1 MRAGGSSS
9 SERGGPAGTAVARR
23 LMAWLLPARPPPM
36 PVGVLVAITVIG
48 LETVLVNLLQIAAPQ
63 TPPKAVVYLL
73 GVLAIT
79 SVWGAPLGIAT
90 ALLSAVAFNY
100 FFVPPTGGLNL
111 TASQDLDQ
119 IVVFAVVALFASGL
133 ASVARAS
140 AEDARRR
147 AAEAEI
153 SAQLAHIFLRNDL
166 GGGLQEASRYLTDRL
181 RLSSAS
187 LELADAEAA
196 GADADTDVT
205 AGGFVIPIG
214 EESRPIARL
223 RLAADTPPA
232 TCRRIRNRL
241 RAPLELV
248 LRTALD
254 REHLVGTLRASQ
266 ARTEALLTEQTALR
280 RVATLVATGGPP
292 ADVFTAVTAELHH
305 LFAGFSTAL
314 VRYQPHGEVLV
325 LSQRDEN
332 GVLLPARPNQSV
344 SAESIVATIADTVRT
359 VQVDYD
365 AVSGPT
371 AEQMRQI
378 GVHRGVGVPIV
389 VDREL
394 WGVALVL
401 SHEPVA
407 VPADAEA
414 RLLAF
419 TELVATAIA
428 NAESRAALA
437 ASRSRLV
444 TAADDARRRIERDL
458 HDGAQQRIISLA
470 LQLRLAED
478 TVRDPAEARH
488 LLAETVH
495 GLTEIHQSLSDLARG
510 IHPALLVQ
518 GGIGPILRTL
528 ARRSV
533 VPVELN
539 LRVDRRLPEPVE
551 IGVYY
556 VVSEALTNIAKHAQ
570 ASLACVSVAA
580 DHRCVRVNVHDDGV
594 GAANPKAGT
603 GLVGL
608 RDRVEALGGRLSVVS
623 PPGQGTTLHAE
634 IPLAQPDAAS
644 SPRATSEALTATDSL
659 PASRPV

>member
-1 MRAGGSSS
+1 MS
-9 SERGGPAGTAVARR
+9 
-23 LMAWLLPARPPPM
+23 WLLPAKPPPM
-36 PVGVLVAITVIG
+36 RVGVLVAVAVIG
-48 LETVLVNLLQIAAPQ
+48 LETLLVKLLQIASPQ
-63 TPPKAVVYLL
+63 TPPKAIVYML
-73 GVLAIT
+73 GVLVIT
-79 SVWGAPLGIAT
+79 SVWGAPLGIAA
-90 ALLSAVAFNY
+90 ALLSTVAFNY
-100 FFVPPTGGLNL
+100 FFVPPAGLNL
-111 TASQDLDQ
+111 TAGQDLDQ
-119 IVVFAVVALFASGL
+119 IVIFAVVALFASGL

-166 GGGLQEASRYLTDRL
+166 GGGLREASRYLTDRL

-187 LELADAEAA
+187 LELAAEPA
-196 GADADTDVT
+196 GANADANTDVT
-205 AGGFVIPIG
+205 AGGFVIGIG

-241 RAPLELV
+241 RAPLELI

-254 REHLVGTLRASQ
+254 REHLVSSLRGSQ
-266 ARTEALLTEQTALR
+266 AKTEALLTEQTALR

-292 ADVFTAVTAELHH
+292 ANVFTAVTAELHH
-305 LFAGFSTAL
+305 LFAGFRTAL
-314 VRYQPHGEVLV
+314 VRYQPHGEVHV
-325 LSQRDEN
+325 LSERDEH
-332 GVLLPARPNQSV
+332 GALLPARPDQPV
-344 SAESIVATIADTVRT
+344 SSESIVATIAKTAHT

-389 VDREL
+389 VDRQL

-444 TAADDARRRIERDL
+444 TAADEARRRIERDL

-470 LQLRLAED
+470 LQLRLAEGA
-478 TVRDPAEARH
+478 VRDPDEARH

-510 IHPALLVQ
+510 IHPAMLVQ

-533 VPVELN
+533 VPVELD

-556 VVSEALTNIAKHAQ
+556 VVSEALTNIAKHAR

-580 DHRCVRVNVHDDGV
+580 DHQRVRVNVHDDGV

-608 RDRVEALGGRLSVVS
+608 RDRVEALGGHLNVVS

-634 IPLAQPDAAS
+634 IPLARPDAES
-644 SPRATSEALTATDSL
+644 SPRAPGDAS
-659 PASRPV
+659 PAAESVAAGHPV